1 MEYMN
6 RLVNAFELSINILTL
21 AMRGILPTIIVIYG
35 FKKLL
40 PKNGVIQRMVMPIY
54 FLFAWLFEAK
64 FFLEFASKF
73 GR

>member
-1 MEYMN
+1 MN

-21 AMRGILPTIIVIYG
+21 AMRSILPTIIVIYG

-40 PKNGVIQRMVMPIY
+40 PKNGVIQRMVVPNSLLI
-54 FLFAWLFEAK
+54 AWQFEAK
-64 FFLEFASKF
+64 FYRGFGLMF